1 MTSCMKHYK
10 TVVINNRNSIKNIFF
25 IYSEWNG
32 EVSVVEWQRRN
43 CLTKSLIIYASI
55 LPGSVIKDLIAAQI

>member
-1 MTSCMKHYK
+1 MKNYK
-10 TVVINNRNSIKNIFF
+10 TVVINNSNSIKKNFFF

-43 CLTKSLIIYASI
+43 CFKKSW
-55 LPGSVIKDLIAAQI
+55 